1 MTIHED
7 LVIMLNT
14 MLNLVLNKLVYVGF
28 SVLELSKLL
37 MYEFPYEK
45 ILKQF
50 DNINNRRVD
59 DRSEYKTDHQATG
72 W

>member
-14 MLNLVLNKLVYVGF
+14 MSNLVLNKPVYVGF

-37 MYEFPYEK
+37 MHEFHYEK
-45 ILKQF
+45 MLKQY
-50 DNINNRRVD
+50 DNINL
-59 DRSEYKTDHQATG
+59 
-72 W
+72 